1 VNTVADRATAAS
13 QWASDSVDA
22 AKQAPTD
29 VIAAGAD
36 YIRANPYAVV
46 GAAFALGYLIGK
58 LR

>member
-1 VNTVADRATAAS
+1 VADRATAAS

-29 VIAAGAD
+29 AIAAGAD